1 MSTGVTAAS
10 ATAALGEAG
19 CRQCQP
25 HQQDDEFTHWNE
37 PRQRTCN
44 IGANAK
50 RLKTLVD
57 VSDRLGRDS
66 PGWWF
71 STSSLVL
78 AMRYLDL

>member
-1 MSTGVTAAS
+1 MSTGVPAAS
-10 ATAALGEAG
+10 ATTALGEAG
-19 CRQCQP
+19 CRQRQP
-25 HQQDDEFTHWNE
+25 HQQDDEFTHFNT
-37 PRQRTCN
+37 PRPLHCKIYAT
-44 IGANAK
+44 AK

-57 VSDRLGRDS
+57 VSDRPGRDS